1 MDIVNKRVVAKGNY
15 ITESLSCVAEEI
27 TQHFKSTILQ

>member
-1 MDIVNKRVVAKGNY
+1 MRKKNAHIF
-15 ITESLSCVAEEI
+15 ITAVEFAVEQKL